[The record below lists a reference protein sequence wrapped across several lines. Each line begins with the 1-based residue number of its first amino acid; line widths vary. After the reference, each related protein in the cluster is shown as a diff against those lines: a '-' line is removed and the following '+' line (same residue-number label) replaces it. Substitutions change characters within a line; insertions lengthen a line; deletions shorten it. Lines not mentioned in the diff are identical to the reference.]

1 MHHVLLRSAALAAIL
16 AATALPGS
24 GRAAGDPEA
33 GKSSFTKICGA
44 CHSVAAGQ
52 NKIGPSLHGVV
63 GRQSASIENFNYSPA
78 MKDAHKTWDEP
89 TLNAYLENPRG
100 NVPGTRM
107 ILAGVKSEQEREN
120 IIAYLATQK

>member
-1 MHHVLLRSAALAAIL
+1 MHRALSRSAALAALL
-16 AATALPGS
+16 AAIALPGT

-33 GKSSFTKICGA
+33 GKTSFTKICGA

-63 GRQSASIENFNYSPA
+63 GRGSAQVEGFNYSPA
-78 MKDAHKTWDEP
+78 MKAANKTWDEP
-89 TLNAYLENPRG
+89 TLSAYLENPRG
-100 NVPGTRM
+100 VVNGTRM

-120 IIAYLATQK
+120 IIAYLAQQK